1 MRHFAPRRLLAR
13 LRKALFRRV
22 PAAAAPMPH
31 MLVPVP
37 VHDRYAASLSGD
49 RHRPHGLHG

>member
-1 MRHFAPRRLLAR
+1 MRNFAPRRLLAR

-22 PAAAAPMPH
+22 PVAAHMPQA
-31 MLVPVP
+31 LVPIP

-49 RHRPHGLHG
+49 RHRSHGLHG

>member
-1 MRHFAPRRLLAR
+1 MRNFAPRRLLAR

-22 PAAAAPMPH
+22 PAH
-31 MLVPVP
+31 MQHALIPVP

-49 RHRPHGLHG
+49 RHRSRGLHG